1 MNQKLTARR
10 LWCLALAAAVGLS
23 GCGKAAGAQPAQ
35 AETQTAAAQTLEE
48 DSRPSAGG
56 GEDKKTETVYVNLDA
71 SGRPYAATVSD
82 WLHSSRPDVAFTD
95 RSDLENIQN
104 IKGEQQPQR
113 EGEDLV
119 WQLEGS
125 DLYYQGTSEKPLPL
139 GVQITY
145 RLDGQQLN
153 PQALAGR
160 SGKLEMTLEFENK
173 SPHTATVDGREETL
187 YTPIM
192 AAPLISREDQHTA
205 ADLCTHDPAIVV
217 DTGDHRQDRIER
229 KDAHA

>member
-139 GVQITY
+139 LQGSGNVYGSYLHGFFDSAPILQGVVEALCAKKGIRPGPVQTLSAWEY
-145 RLDGQQLN
+145 RQQEYDKLAAGVRASLDMDLIYGILN
-153 PQALAGR
+153 
-160 SGKLEMTLEFENK
+160 
-173 SPHTATVDGREETL
+173 RE
-187 YTPIM
+187 
-192 AAPLISREDQHTA
+192 
-205 ADLCTHDPAIVV
+205 V
-217 DTGDHRQDRIER
+217 
-229 KDAHA
+229 